1 MEKSKALLKRNEIKE
16 SDKWKI
22 DAIYKSIEQWN
33 EDFEKLKK
41 QSQEISKY
49 VGKLNNAEI
58 LYNFIEESEEIN
70 RLAEKLYV
78 YAHLRND
85 EDKTNAEFQALT
97 GKIDTY
103 FAELK
108 SAMAFFVPELL
119 KEDENFIEKAISKYN
134 NLEKYRFYLSDIFKL
149 KPHTLT
155 KSEEELLAAAS
166 DCLNA
171 PKNIFNML
179 SNADM
184 KFPKVKDES
193 GEEIELT
200 EGKYSLFIK
209 SKSREVRKG
218 AFEALFNTYKSY
230 KNTFATSFTASIS
243 TFNLNARVRKY
254 SSALESALKPNDIP
268 VEVYNSTIDTVNKN
282 LHLLHR
288 YVSLKKKLLN
298 LDEMHIYDLYVPVIE
313 APKSHIEFDASVK
326 IINEALA
333 PLGKEYLEVFNEGVS
348 AGWIDKYENL
358 GKRNGAYSWG
368 SYDTMPYILLNYNYE
383 YNDVSTFAHE
393 MGHSIHSYYSR
404 KNQPYIYSSYSIFC
418 AEVASTTNEILLISH
433 LIKNEKDENKR
444 FYLINSQL
452 EQIRTTVFR
461 QVMFAEF
468 EKITH
473 EALENGNPLTSEDL
487 CKIWH
492 GLNAKYFGEDIIV
505 DEEIDM
511 EWARIPHFYSDFY
524 VYQYATGYSAA
535 NSFASMILKGEPN
548 AKEKYLTF
556 LKSGGSDYPIEILK
570 KAGVDM
576 TTSKPIQDA
585 MDTFENL
592 LSLLEKNISK

>member
-16 SDKWKI
+16 KDKWKI
-22 DAIYKSIEQWN
+22 ELIYKDIAAWN
-33 EDFEKLKK
+33 DDFESLKK
-41 QSQEISKY
+41 QSQEINNY
-49 VGKLNNAEI
+49 VGKLNDGEI
-58 LYNFIEESEEIN
+58 LFDFFEKSEEIL
-70 RLAEKLYV
+70 RIAEKLYV
-78 YAHLRND
+78 YAHLRSD
-85 EDKTNAEFQALT
+85 EDKTNSEYQALSS
-97 GKIDTY
+97 KIDIY
-103 FAELK
+103 FAQLK
-108 SAMAFFVPELL
+108 SLMAFFVPELL
-119 KEDENFIEKAISKYN
+119 KENEDFIEKSIAKCN
-134 NLEKYRFYLSDIFKL
+134 KVEKYRFYLKDIFKL

-155 KSEEELLAAAS
+155 KQEEELLAAAS

-184 KFPKVKDES
+184 KFPIIKDED
-193 GEEIELT
+193 GEDVELT

-209 SKSREVRKG
+209 SKNREVRKE
-218 AFEALFNTYKSY
+218 AFKALFNTYKKY
-230 KNTFATSFTASIS
+230 KNTFATSLTSSINA
-243 TFNLNARVRKY
+243 FNFNAKVRKY
-254 SSALESALKPNDIP
+254 SSALESGLKPNDIP
-268 VEVYNSTIDTVNKN
+268 VEVYENTIDTINKN
-282 LHLLHR
+282 IHLLHR
-288 YVSLKKKLLN
+288 YIALKKKLLN
-298 LDEMHIYDLYVPVIE
+298 LDEIHMYDLYVPVVE
-313 APKSHIEFDASVK
+313 TPKAHIEFQEAVK
-326 IINEALA
+326 IINEALR
-333 PLGKEYLEVFNEGVS
+333 PLGEEYLQVFNEGVS
-348 AGWIDKYENL
+348 SGWVDKYENL

-418 AEVASTTNEILLISH
+418 AEVASTTNEILLINH
-433 LIKNEKDENKR
+433 LIEKETDFNKK

-473 EALENGNPLTSEDL
+473 EALEKGNPLTSDDL
-487 CKIWH
+487 GKIWH
-492 GLNAKYFGEDIIV
+492 DLNVKYFGYEIIV

-511 EWARIPHFYSDFY
+511 EYARIPHFYSDFY

-535 NSFASMILKGEPN
+535 NSFAKMIMNNEPN
-548 AKEKYLTF
+548 AKEKYLDF

-570 KAGVDM
+570 RAGVDM
-576 TTSKPIQDA
+576 TSSKPIQDA

-592 LSLLEKNISK
+592 LSLLEKNINK